1 MTSPAADADDL
12 ARSTSAEADA
22 NDVARMTFT
31 RDERPDTGLTP

>member
-1 MTSPAADADDL
+1 MTSTAADADDL

>member
-1 MTSPAADADDL
+1 MTSTEADADDL

>member
-1 MTSPAADADDL
+1 MTSTEADADDV

-22 NDVARMTFT
+22 NDVARMTVT